1 MFKHTLFVIML
12 AVAGLALGCNPDMRK
27 RIPGSY
33 LTEIQD
39 YESTCTPGSSGPP
52 DGTRLLV
59 RIDAVSETTF
69 NFTFA
74 TGEEPLVIPDA
85 AVDED
90 GNFSTTYSQRVP
102 NIYNEFLYDLTGN
115 VTPDLLTATLTL
127 YILPVPGNGTE
138 PVCFASITVSGPRC
152 EGACT
157 ETN

>member
-1 MFKHTLFVIML
+1 MLFVIML

-27 RIPGSY
+27 HIPGSY
-33 LTEIQD
+33 LTEIRD
-39 YESTCTPGSSGPP
+39 YESTCTPGSGPP
-52 DGTRLLV
+52 DGTPLLV

-69 NFTFA
+69 NFIFA
-74 TGEEPLVIPDA
+74 TGEEPLVIPNA

-102 NIYNEFLYDLTGN
+102 QIYNEFLYDLTGN

-152 EGACT
+152 ADPCM